1 MAKNAAVQWRK
12 FNFFEREAVEDGF
25 ERLFSSSNITIA
37 LAEGG
42 MLLFGDSNGL
52 ILVTDRDLLSVDK
65 RVKAFRSDVYGIAY
79 LFDTS
84 RRQYII
90 AIGDDKQNVAGGGGV
105 NNNILNPPNYMIKCF
120 AVGSNTDISRPI
132 QVIPVNQSLYPSGAI
147 ITSFAVMKDGAQ
159 VAVAFSSGTIL
170 CYTGS
175 FLNEGNNLASKIT
188 PQILN
193 PNHIY
198 PVSGLYF
205 CELVAS
211 KSDDRR
217 IRLFAVFDTENQSEN
232 SNETVDNK
240 DLLGGI
246 VVYDTSIVPVPIIGY
261 TASEKRKLPNIL
273 DDRGAQPGC
282 SSLMNETNELVVG
295 RLEGIFSYSVDD
307 RGGAAGFEGPKQSV
321 ITVGRHI
328 LVASMEDKTQ
338 RTNITIYDL
347 RNKFISMS
355 SSLPNGDN
363 VKEILHDSGTAYVI
377 TANKSLIRFKEK
389 ETSVKIELL
398 KKKFLFQ
405 LAISLAAEEQCDV
418 SEIMKLNKEY
428 GDHLYTKNDYD
439 GAMTQYCHTIGFLQS
454 SYVIRRFLDP
464 RRIENLI
471 LYLEKLHEKG
481 VATQDH
487 TNLLLTIY
495 TKMKDEGK
503 VTAFCDNSCKLATN
517 TAPKLLNETTGNVDI
532 DGVVSILTKSGFVDQ
547 ALKVALEYNQ
557 HIAYLDILM
566 SKDPPDAVASL
577 GYISSLIFTPSLT
590 SQKMKEILDKYAR
603 KLLVVL
609 PNEVTSLFII
619 LCSGKYDVLKPQVS
633 TASSNQLVV
642 SPCLMPLSV
651 EDLLPC
657 YVNNEKYFLLLI
669 DGLYESNFTHKAFT
683 PKVIN
688 TLLELYL
695 DEYNSLK
702 DQNNNEYR
710 SFDEKIMSLLD
721 IICSGLEYD
730 VSQALLLT
738 RQFQY
743 SIGEKFLL
751 EKQQSTELLLR
762 MYTESNDDNSIF
774 KILRK
779 EDRKD
784 PEFYIQ
790 ILTYFVK
797 KVDTG
802 NSDMDD
808 DEKWEHV
815 VKVLE
820 IIIEKDTALAP
831 MQILSILAMNKDLP
845 LHIISSYMKSTLSE
859 CNTTIHK
866 LESNVRNMR
875 NTIETLRQEDSVRKE
890 LGGNKFK
897 KSVLKH
903 KDSKNQSEDE
913 EDEEDLMHNSKIQEE
928 ENVREQKKWE
938 NIKKDLM
945 ERSSEHE
952 SFYSEL
958 ERSND
963 GFNTVASYFG
973 KVIIGP
979 Q

>member
-1 MAKNAAVQWRK
+1 MAKNSPVQWRK
-12 FNFFEREAVEDGF
+12 FNFFEREVVEDGF
-25 ERLFSSSNITIA
+25 ERLFSNSNITIA

-52 ILVTDRDLLSVDK
+52 IVVTDRDLMSVDK

-79 LFDTS
+79 LFDLS

-90 AIGDDKQNVAGGGGV
+90 AIGDDKQNVTGG
-105 NNNILNPPNYMIKCF
+105 NNSILNPPNYMIKCY
-120 AVGSNTDISRPI
+120 AVGSNTEISRPI
-132 QVIPVNQSLYPSGAI
+132 QTISVNQSFYPSGAI
-147 ITSFAVMKDGAQ
+147 ITSFSVMKDGSQ
-159 VAVAFSSGTIL
+159 VAIAFSSGTIL

-193 PNHIY
+193 QNHIY

-205 CELVAS
+205 CESVAS
-211 KSDDRR
+211 KPDDRK
-217 IRLFAVFDTENQSEN
+217 IRLFAVFDTEIKQEI
-232 SNETVDNK
+232 SNESIENK

-246 VVYDTSIVPVPIIGY
+246 VVYDTSIIPAPNVGY
-261 TASEKRKLPNIL
+261 IPSEKRKLPNIL
-273 DDRGAQPGC
+273 DDRGASPGC

-295 RLEGIFSYSVDD
+295 RMEGIFSYSVDD

-328 LVASMEDKTQ
+328 LVASVEEKTQ

-363 VKEILHDSGTAYVI
+363 VKEVLHDSGTAYVI
-377 TANKSLIRFKEK
+377 TENKSLIRFKEK
-389 ETSVKIELL
+389 ETTVKIELL

-405 LAISLAAEEQCDV
+405 LAISLAAEEQCEV

-439 GAMTQYCHTIGFLQS
+439 GAMTQYCYTIGFLQS

-481 VATQDH
+481 VATRDH

-495 TKMKDEGK
+495 TKMKDESK
-503 VTAFCDNSCKLATN
+503 VTAFCNNSCKLATT
-517 TAPKLLNETTGNVDI
+517 TAPKLLNEIPGNVDV
-532 DGVVSILTKSGFVDQ
+532 DGVVSILTKSGFVEQ

-557 HIAYLDILM
+557 HSAYLDILM
-566 SKDPPDAVASL
+566 SKDPPDVVASL

-590 SQKMKEILDKYAR
+590 TQTMKELLDKYAR
-603 KLLVVL
+603 KLLVML

-619 LCSGKYDVLKPQVS
+619 LCSGNYDSLKLKVI
-633 TASSNQLVV
+633 TTTSNQLSV
-642 SPCLMPLSV
+642 SPYLTPLNI

-657 YVNNEKYFLLLI
+657 YVNNEKYFLLLM
-669 DGLYESNFTHKAFT
+669 DGLYEGNFTHKAFT
-683 PKVIN
+683 PKVMN

-695 DEYNSLK
+695 DEYNTLK
-702 DQNNNEYR
+702 SENNNDYR
-710 SFDEKIMSLLD
+710 ALDEKIMSLLD
-721 IICSGLEYD
+721 IVCSGLEYD

-743 SIGEKFLL
+743 SVGEKFLL
-751 EKQQSTELLLR
+751 DKQQSTELLLR

-784 PEFYIQ
+784 SEFYIQ

-802 NSDMDD
+802 SSDMDD
-808 DEKWEHV
+808 DEKWENV
-815 VKVLE
+815 TKVLD
-820 IIIEKDTALAP
+820 IIIEKDTVLAP
-831 MQILSILAMNKDLP
+831 MQILSVLAMNKDLP
-845 LHIISSYMKSTLSE
+845 LHIISSYMKSTLLE
-859 CNTTIHK
+859 CNNTISK
-866 LESNVRNMR
+866 LETSVRSMR
-875 NTIETLRQEDSVRKE
+875 NTIETIRQEDNVRKE
-890 LGGNKFK
+890 LGGNRFK
-897 KSVLKH
+897 KNLTKS
-903 KDSKNQSEDE
+903 KDSKNHSDSLDE
-913 EDEEDLMHNSKIQEE
+913 EDEEDLLHNSKIQEE
-928 ENVREQKKWE
+928 ENIREQKKWE

-952 SFYSEL
+952 AFYSEL